1 MKTHDTPRE
10 ARKKLLLLEA
20 QLYRLD
26 LMQARQAWRAASR
39 EGLLGGTLP
48 AALGAGLK
56 TQAGRLLLTAL
67 PLLLRGGTLGRWT
80 RRALLL
86 AGGGAAAYSVFS
98 RWLHRDEA
106 GLTDDHP
113 DHPHDTDATDEKN
126 PGRHRD

>member
-20 QLYRLD
+20 QLHRLD

-39 EGLLGGTLP
+39 DGLLGATLP

-56 TQAGRLLLTAL
+56 TQGGRLLLTAL
-67 PLLLRGGTLGRWT
+67 PLLLRGGTLGRWA

-106 GLTDDHP
+106 GVTGDHP
-113 DHPHDTDATDEKN
+113 DPTDEKN
-126 PGRHRD
+126 PGRNRD